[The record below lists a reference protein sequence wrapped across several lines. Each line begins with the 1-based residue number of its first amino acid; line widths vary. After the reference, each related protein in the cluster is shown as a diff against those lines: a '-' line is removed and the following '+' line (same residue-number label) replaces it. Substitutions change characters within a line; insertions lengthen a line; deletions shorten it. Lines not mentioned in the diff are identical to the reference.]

1 LLFLAGENPS
11 VVRFQTFPP
20 PPPQSFQHI
29 NFFGPLSPPGQQVG
43 SGPDNG
49 SGNSRRPFSFPSE
62 SGKASAQQPG
72 VNDFRFGN
80 SGPFFFEHPPKHGQ
94 SCAGCIVPGDTQN
107 SNAQRQPF
115 PQRQPPAENGFQQQQ
130 PQQQSAFRPI
140 EPLRD
145 VQQQPNRQQQ
155 QQQQPQPQQFLPPFT
170 SLREQQPIRQQP
182 PFSPPPSATGFRPS
196 SEESR
201 GQQPSRPQQEFLA
214 SSGSLGP
221 PKTNANAQQ
230 QPPPPPA
237 LPAPNPRIPA
247 VQTPTNSREV
257 IKQSAESNPSSQELL
272 KVTKQPPPPAANAQ
286 PANEFRPSPQVPE
299 QANRNR
305 GSVESTEDRRVTD
318 PPRTQATAS
327 AESLEIP
334 SGRRVPAVPAG
345 SSGSN
350 LELADDDSDSSAVVT
365 SPSQLRGKL
374 RFTPIVVDSAE
385 THLSTP
391 FPSRSRATVP
401 PLRPPVQPLQ
411 STSTEVQS
419 GSVEVDDDKTA
430 AIIGSLF
437 TSLAVPSSGDSKFG
451 GRKPSIQGERTR
463 LSTPAKDESVPT
475 STAAP
480 SLSTVAPFKS
490 VNVNRNPSV
499 FRINSNARLKFNA
512 QSESG
517 LNKPT
522 NNGNHPRGKL
532 LRRPVR
538 PQSVQ
543 DDGTTST
550 RSTVKITTTAAP
562 LTTSTTESIDSVEDT
577 SDTLPTSDSSQ
588 ELIPSNQTQAP
599 QSTADQPAD
608 EPVASSE
615 PSAEIDSSTAVD
627 DEVALLELLEASRE
641 QESAEVDDVSSL
653 PSSAETQSDDDQKP
667 ENQELDSQPQSAD
680 NKGPEQSTTSTTT
693 AVFDK
698 DPIELLNSSESADSD
713 ADARLKETA
722 GPKAKLE
729 FFNLD
734 SNSSKSVVDLSKV
747 VFVPNLDLFR
757 PTPRNTDGTTSVQ
770 TSGTAEHNAV
780 TEGGPAGSPTGD
792 RQSKAI
798 VSNDS
803 LSEQLLTKQ
812 KAKDNDTVV
821 DPLEDKVPTEA
832 IESSIDQL
840 DFLQSELSSKHLANS
855 FHLNEQSGSPST
867 DGSQLT
873 TQPTTPPA
881 AFERPRRPFDFLNKV
896 RTVNSSLSSST
907 SVNSPASQVVTPAEI
922 TTVAPSAA
930 VTSPTGQVTTTK
942 AISLFDQLLTKIV
955 FKDSLDS
962 LLPPGFVMPAENED
976 QPANGSSTT
985 SAVPDKPPQIQQVQ
999 DISALLPPGFESSA
1013 SSSDVNTTETTPS
1026 SSSTSSSNKG
1036 GIESLL
1042 EAAVFD
1048 DISSLL
1054 PPGFKQH
1061 LYTPSPAKS
1070 TTESPES
1077 SSTSSPDES
1086 ATTKKWLV
1094 FPTRPAPARTPTSE
1108 KPKARGPPPPAI
1120 TIKSGWPVR

>member
-1 LLFLAGENPS
+1 M
-11 VVRFQTFPP
+11 VRFQTFPP

-62 SGKASAQQPG
+62 SAKASAQQPA

-80 SGPFFFEHPPKHGQ
+80 SGPFFFEHPAKHGQ
-94 SCAGCIVPGDTQN
+94 SCAGCIVPGDAQN

-115 PQRQPPAENGFQQQQ
+115 PQRQPPAENAFQ

-155 QQQQPQPQQFLPPFT
+155 QPQPQQLPPSFT

-196 SEESR
+196 SDESR
-201 GQQPSRPQQEFLA
+201 GQQPSRPQQEFIA

-221 PKTNANAQQ
+221 PKTNANAPQ
-230 QPPPPPA
+230 QPPPPA
-237 LPAPNPRIPA
+237 TLSAPNARIPA
-247 VQTPTNSREV
+247 VQTPSNSREV

-334 SGRRVPAVPAG
+334 SGRRVPAVLAG

-385 THLSTP
+385 SHLSTP

-411 STSTEVQS
+411 STSAEVQS
-419 GSVEVDDDKTA
+419 ASVEVDDDKTA

-463 LSTPAKDESVPT
+463 LSTPAKDESVAT

-480 SLSTVAPFKS
+480 SLSSVAPFKS
-490 VNVNRNPSV
+490 ANVNRNPSV

-543 DDGTTST
+543 DDGSTST

-562 LTTSTTESIDSVEDT
+562 VTSSTTESIDSVEDT

-588 ELIPSNQTQAP
+588 ELIASNQPQAP
-599 QSTADQPAD
+599 LSTADPAAD

-641 QESAEVDDVSSL
+641 QESAQVDDVSSL
-653 PSSAETQSDDDQKP
+653 PSSAETQSDDDRKQ
-667 ENQELDSQPQSAD
+667 ENQELEPQLQSAD
-680 NKGPEQSTTSTTT
+680 NKGPEQSTTSTSA

-722 GPKAKLE
+722 GPKPKLE

-757 PTPRNTDGTTSVQ
+757 PTPRNTDGVTTSV
-770 TSGTAEHNAV
+770 TP
-780 TEGGPAGSPTGD
+780 GGPAVAASSTGD

-803 LSEQLLTKQ
+803 LSEQTLTKQ
-812 KAKDNDTVV
+812 KSKDNDTAA
-821 DPLEDKVPTEA
+821 DPLEDKLPAEA

-855 FHLNEQSGSPST
+855 FHLNEQSSSPPT

-907 SVNSPASQVVTPAEI
+907 SVNSPASPVVTPAEI

-930 VTSPTGQVTTTK
+930 VTSPTDQVTTPK

-976 QPANGSSTT
+976 QPANDSATT
-985 SAVPDKPPQIQQVQ
+985 SAVPDKPLQIHQVQ

-1026 SSSTSSSNKG
+1026 SSPTSSSSNKG

-1061 LYTPSPAKS
+1061 LYTPSPAKA
-1070 TTESPES
+1070 TTGLPEPS

-1094 FPTRPAPARTPTSE
+1094 FPTRPAPARTPTTE
-1108 KPKARGPPPPAI
+1108 KPKARGPPPPVV